1 MNLKA
6 LISRFSHEVS
16 KFGVIGIFAY
26 IIDLSIFNFLRFADG
41 QGVLHDKPLTAKVVS
56 TAFAVTFS
64 YLGNRHWTFNQRSR
78 SSFKREYTL
87 FIGINGVGM
96 VIALVCL
103 WVSHYILGFQSAL
116 ADNLSANGVGLVL
129 GTMFRFWAYHNW
141 VFPEE
146 TVLPID

>member
-64 YLGNRHWTFNQRSR
+64 YFGNRHWTFNQRSR